1 MSESPLNHHLHGP
14 ERPTSSETTPPPKD
28 IGALA
33 CRAADSYCREESST
47 SLLLTTDNS
56 TPSVREYKETAH
68 QHTDSEHTNTTAN
81 EMVAAHANH
90 YADLPKIPSDLFAS
104 EPMPQL
110 RSSYF
115 IEGEV
120 RACVKIPS
128 DIYNDINCLNSH
140 GLTDADTLGVQI
152 EACDKL
158 IHYLDRYRDMVTF
171 SNIRFI
177 SDELEEK
184 FERREL
190 RLEDWKRAR
199 RAITGLQVEVSCEID
214 RLKDLR
220 HKAIWGNSYS
230 YRVDSST
237 S

>member
-1 MSESPLNHHLHGP
+1 
-14 ERPTSSETTPPPKD
+14 
-28 IGALA
+28 
-33 CRAADSYCREESST
+33 
-47 SLLLTTDNS
+47 
-56 TPSVREYKETAH
+56 
-68 QHTDSEHTNTTAN
+68 
-81 EMVAAHANH
+81 MVAAHANH

-158 IHYLDRYRDMVTF
+158 IRYLDRYRDMVTF

-177 SDELEEK
+177 SDELKEK
-184 FERREL
+184 FERHEL

-199 RAITGLQVEVSCEID
+199 RAITGLQVEVFREID
-214 RLKDLR
+214 RLKDRR